1 VADNETVTVGGT
13 PVWERHVLV
22 DDVRPP
28 LRGLGDLLGVPGTGP
43 SSVTTS
49 NGYDGSCR
57 IPVVFVADGVARLA
71 ARREPWPD
79 PLAPRRR
86 LK

>member
-1 VADNETVTVGGT
+1 M
-13 PVWERHVLV
+13 PV
-22 DDVRPP
+22 DDAYRA
-28 LRGLGDLLGVPGTGP
+28 LRGVGDLLGVPAMGV
-43 SSVTTS
+43 SSVTKS
-49 NGYDGSCR
+49 NNYDGSCR

-71 ARREPWPD
+71 ARREPWAD